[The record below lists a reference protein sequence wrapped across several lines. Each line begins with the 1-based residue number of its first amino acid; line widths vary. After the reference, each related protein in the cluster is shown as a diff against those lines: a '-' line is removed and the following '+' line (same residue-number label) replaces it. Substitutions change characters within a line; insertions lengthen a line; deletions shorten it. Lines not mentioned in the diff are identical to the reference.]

1 MPTPLLHSTFE
12 IVKGGIS
19 ILLII
24 LLLFPQFMQGF
35 LIVDYQLRMDE
46 IEAKYCENLDKPEL
60 ECHGSCHLEN
70 ELSKVTSGLDS
81 DQETPQLLVVRV
93 SEYLSKECDLVSI
106 QQLVE
111 YSTSEFPDARDG
123 YASIPLQSITPP
135 PQD

>member
-1 MPTPLLHSTFE
+1 MPKLLLHSTFE
-12 IVKGGIS
+12 TMKGGIS

-70 ELSKVTSGLDS
+70 ELSKVTSGSDS

-106 QQLVE
+106 QHLLE
-111 YSTSEFPDARDG
+111 HPSSEFPEARDG
-123 YASIPLQSITPP
+123 YASVTLQASTPP